1 MNIYVGNLSKEVT
14 EDDLRK
20 AFESFGQIT
29 SVKIIKEKFTDES
42 RGFGFIEM
50 PANQQAKSAMENLNG
65 TELKEKTIVVN
76 EARSRSDVRRHA
88 GGQRSDG
95 WYNRY

>member
-1 MNIYVGNLSKEVT
+1 MNIYVGNLSKEIT
-14 EDDLRK
+14 EDDLRD

-50 PANQQAKSAMENLNG
+50 PANLEAKSAMENLNG
-65 TELKEKTIVVN
+65 TEIKDKTIVVN
-76 EARSRSDVRRHA
+76 EVRSRLDVRRNGVA
-88 GGQRSDG
+88 QTRGGWQ
-95 WYNRY
+95 NRY